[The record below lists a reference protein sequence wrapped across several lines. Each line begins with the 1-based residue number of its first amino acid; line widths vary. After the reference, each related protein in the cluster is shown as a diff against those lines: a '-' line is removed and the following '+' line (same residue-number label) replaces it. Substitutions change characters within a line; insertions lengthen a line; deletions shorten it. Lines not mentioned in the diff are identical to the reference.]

1 MAMRAPCLPQGG
13 VIGFC
18 SPSHVAERGRYARIE
33 AGIRALGFQVREGD
47 NLYRDTYGYLATP
60 EERAADFHQLLYDED
75 VRLIFFGGGEGGNE
89 LLPLLDFD
97 AIRRHPK
104 RMASFSD
111 GTTLLCAIWAKTG
124 LETYYGPS
132 PSCFEALTEYDRGQF
147 LHHLVL
153 DDAACH
159 RPAGPWHTLVP
170 GQAEGILVGG
180 YTRNFALLLGSPY
193 FPCSLEEKHILFL
206 EDHQQFGGVDYVS
219 AMISHME
226 QSGFMASVTGVL
238 FGHYAP
244 TPPPELLARLTRL
257 GEKYGIPV
265 AYCDDF
271 GHGENHAVLPIGRAA
286 RLDTQ
291 AQTLRYL

>member
-13 VIGFC
+13 VIGIC

-33 AGIRALGFQVREGD
+33 AGIRALGFQVREAN

-132 PSCFEALTEYDRGQF
+132 PSCFEALSDYDRGQC

-159 RPAGPWHTLVP
+159 RAAGPWHTLVP
-170 GQAEGILVGG
+170 GQAEGSLVGG
-180 YTRNFALLLGSPY
+180 YTRHVAQLLGSP
-193 FPCSLEEKHILFL
+193 
-206 EDHQQFGGVDYVS
+206 
-219 AMISHME
+219 
-226 QSGFMASVTGVL
+226 
-238 FGHYAP
+238 
-244 TPPPELLARLTRL
+244 
-257 GEKYGIPV
+257 
-265 AYCDDF
+265 
-271 GHGENHAVLPIGRAA
+271 
-286 RLDTQ
+286 
-291 AQTLRYL
+291 